1 MNIEFILVDITEQDR
16 ETIGLGDNITKTKDL
31 QIVRN
36 YLNKVEKKVEIYID
50 GRKHQVIGDVYSLE
64 RFERKLSC
72 CH

>member
-36 YLNKVEKKVEIYID
+36 YLNKVEKIVEIYID

-64 RFERKLSC
+64 RFERKLLC
-72 CH
+72 LH

>member
-36 YLNKVEKKVEIYID
+36 YLKKVEKIVEIYID
-50 GRKHQVIGDVYSLE
+50 GRMHQVIGDVYSLE